1 VPNHKERFKIY
12 KISFVFKS
20 PLRQYLKI
28 THLVAIWSQ
37 SEDLITILSDL
48 DGKVKIGKDMFDEN
62 FSAKYNLLIFS
73 RFLFLPSH

>member
-1 VPNHKERFKIY
+1 MLKG
-12 KISFVFKS
+12 

-48 DGKVKIGKDMFDEN
+48 YGKIKIGKDVFDEN
-62 FSAKYNLLIFS
+62 FSTKHNFLIFS
-73 RFLFLPSH
+73 RFLLLPSHQVTFLLKPKLTLW